1 MSDPQQQPSPYSE
14 RYYRDYGPVPYSPEE
29 QVWKDFFNGIADRLI
44 LALNPHRVLDAG
56 CALGILVQAF
66 WDRGVE
72 CFGIDISEY
81 AIAHVRRDMAPYC
94 RVASLTEPL
103 PHRFDLIVCME
114 VLEHLEPD
122 DAARALANLTAVTD
136 TIFFSSTPSEL
147 REPTH
152 VNVRPVPVWL
162 DLFAKHGFYPDVHFD
177 ASFAA
182 PHAILFRRQQAAPPP
197 EVATVF
203 AQLIT
208 QRIRAHEASLRIAEL
223 EKNAAA
229 LEAKAVTAE
238 RELQSSARA
247 NTEFSA
253 ELRQLRSF
261 QSQSNLALAHMREEV
276 ERCHARIGQIY
287 DSRIWRTLVRAGGL
301 AERMIG
307 RRAAAPSRFTTPH
320 QRVDASADSCRA
332 HQSFSGDLM
341 HLEIDTP
348 RPGSLI
354 AGGPVL
360 NVEGWAIAESGVD
373 RIDVWI
379 DNDGPL
385 EATFGLMRE
394 DIRHK
399 YPSITNSEHAGFSV
413 YRSTS
418 QIGAGRHT
426 VRVRVVSRAGHSVE
440 ASSAFDLDSRT
451 LYEIWADVHTP
462 SRADLDRLRRECQAL
477 ARKPKISIVTP
488 VYRTPEKFLE
498 RCAQSVVGQVYENWE
513 WILVDDASRDA
524 RLSAQLD
531 GYARDSRIQVHR
543 LAANE
548 GIAGATNA
556 ALAKCTG
563 DFVAFLDHDDEI
575 SPDALYHIVRT
586 LNASPDLDVLY
597 SDEDKLGL
605 DGGRCDGFFKPD
617 WSPDLLLSMN
627 YVCHFLVCRRDLL
640 KQVGGLRTGFDGSQ
654 DYDLILRLSEQTS
667 KVRRIPEVLYHWR
680 IHPGSTAMATDQKPK
695 ASDAGLH
702 ALEDHLRRTGRHA
715 TVEEVG
721 VCRYRVRYRIE
732 GEPEVAII
740 IPTGGSEKLRTA
752 LESVLEKSTYRNF
765 RIVVVDNSTG
775 GNVKT
780 WVDGYAGRSARID
793 WLDCRRTPFNFSAL
807 CNHGTEQVN
816 SSYLLFLN
824 DDTEVISPDWI
835 ESMLEHA
842 QRPEVGAVGTQLL
855 FPNNTIQ
862 HAGVVVGIVGVA
874 AHAFRGLDA
883 SVPRYFA
890 LPQSIRDCS
899 AVTGA
904 CLLTRREV
912 FEQVGRFDDRSLP
925 TCFQDVDL
933 CLKMVDAGLN
943 VVYTP
948 YARLYH
954 YESATKQTI
963 ALPAEVEYMQQ
974 RWERYIR
981 DDPFYNPNLS
991 RRSDRYELDLT
1002 APQT

>member
-1 MSDPQQQPSPYSE
+1 MSDPHQQPSPYGE
-14 RYYRDYGPVPYSPEE
+14 RYYREYGPVSYSPEE

-81 AIAHVRRDMAPYC
+81 AIAHVRRDMTPYC

-103 PHRFDLIVCME
+103 PDRFDLIVCME

-122 DAARALANLTAVTD
+122 DAKRAIANLTAATD

-152 VNVRPVPVWL
+152 VNVLPVPVWL
-162 DLFAKHGFYPDVHFD
+162 NLFAEHGFYPDIHFD

-182 PHAILFRRQQAAPPP
+182 PHAILFRRQPTAPPP
-197 EVATVF
+197 EIATVF
-203 AQLIT
+203 TQLIA

-229 LEAKAVTAE
+229 VEAKAQAAE
-238 RELQSSARA
+238 RELQVSAQTNA
-247 NTEFSA
+247 ELGA
-253 ELRQLRSF
+253 ELRQLRAF
-261 QSQSNLALAHMREEV
+261 QSQSNLALAHLREEV
-276 ERCHARIGQIY
+276 ERSHRRINQIY

-301 AERMIG
+301 VERVLG
-307 RRAAAPSRFTTPH
+307 RKAVAPARFTTRKQPE
-320 QRVDASADSCRA
+320 DAPTDTCRA
-332 HQSFSGDLM
+332 HESFPGDLM

-348 RPGSLI
+348 RSGSLVP
-354 AGGPVL
+354 AGPVL
-360 NVEGWAIAESGVD
+360 TVDGWAIAESGLD
-373 RIDVWI
+373 RIDIWI
-379 DNDGPL
+379 DNDGPH
-385 EATFGLMRE
+385 EATCGLMRE

-399 YPSITNSEHAGFSV
+399 YPSIADSEHAGFSAF
-413 YRSTS
+413 RSTS
-418 QIGAGRHT
+418 PIGPGRHT
-426 VRVRVVSRAGHSVE
+426 VRVRAASRAGHTVE
-440 ASSAFDLDSRT
+440 ASTAFDLDSRT
-451 LYEIWADVHTP
+451 LYELWADIHTP
-462 SRADLDRLRRECQAL
+462 TRTDLDRLRRECQSL
-477 ARKPKISIVTP
+477 AHKPKISIVTP

-498 RCAQSVVGQVYENWE
+498 RCAQSVMGQVYGNWE

-524 RLSAQLD
+524 RLSSQLD
-531 GYARDSRIQVHR
+531 GYARDPRIQVHR
-543 LAANE
+543 LSANE

-586 LNASPDLDVLY
+586 LNTSPNTDILY
-597 SDEDKLGL
+597 SDEDKLGP

-617 WSPDLLLSMN
+617 WSPDLLHSMN

-640 KQVGGLRTGFDGSQ
+640 ERVGGLRTGFDGSQ
-654 DYDLILRLSEQTS
+654 DYDLILRLSEQTC

-680 IHPGSTAMATDQKPK
+680 IHPGSTAMSTDQKPK
-695 ASDAGLH
+695 ASDAGLR
-702 ALEDHLRRTGRHA
+702 ALQDHLRRTGRPA

-721 VCRYRVRYRIE
+721 VCRYRVRYGIE
-732 GEPEVAII
+732 GKPEVAII
-740 IPTGGSEKLRTA
+740 IPTGGNQKLRTA
-752 LESVLEKSTYRNF
+752 LASVLDKSTYRNF
-765 RIVVVDNSTG
+765 RIVVIDNSSA
-775 GNVKT
+775 GNVKS
-780 WVDGYAGRSARID
+780 WVDGYRTHGAPID
-793 WLDCRRTPFNFSAL
+793 WIDCRRMPFNFSAL
-807 CNHGTEQVN
+807 CNHGAEQVD
-816 SSYLLFLN
+816 SGYLLFLN

-842 QRPEVGAVGTQLL
+842 QRPEVGAVGAQLL
-855 FPNNTIQ
+855 FPNETIQ

-890 LPQSIRDCS
+890 LPQSIRNCS

-904 CLLTRREV
+904 CLLSRREV
-912 FEQVGRFDDRSLP
+912 FERVGRFDEQNLP

-963 ALPAEVEYMQQ
+963 ALPAEVEYMHQ
-974 RWERYIR
+974 RWDRYIR